1 VRRAGVAGLAFAL
14 VAAGCGTK
22 SGSGNGGTL
31 EALWNRPGQNVG
43 MIQGTSDYARGR
55 IRVSFLIVGR
65 DARPVERPRAH
76 FWVASSRSAKPF
88 AETTARLEQT
98 GVPEAQSSYVA
109 HVTIPR
115 AGRYWAVAEPIGGKR
130 IQALGALG
138 VRAHSSTPAVGSR
151 AYPSRTPT
159 LASVGGPAARIT
171 TSEPPD
177 TALLRYSVAG
187 SLAAHAPFVLIFAT
201 PAFCTSRTCGPMVDV
216 VDAVRKRFEGRGVRF
231 IHVEIYRRNNPSLGT
246 NMWVHQWR
254 LPSEP
259 WVFLVGRDGRIKAK
273 LGGPFSVAELST
285 AVRQEL
291 LPRS

>member
-1 VRRAGVAGLAFAL
+1 MTL

-22 SGSGNGGTL
+22 SGNGGGNGGTL
-31 EALWNRPGQNVG
+31 EALWNRPGENVG

-65 DARPVERPRAH
+65 DARPLERPRAH

-88 AETTARLEQT
+88 AETTAHLEPT
-98 GVPEAQSSYVA
+98 GVPDAQSSYVA
-109 HVTIPR
+109 YVTVPR
-115 AGRYWAVAEPIGGKR
+115 PGRYWAVAEPIGGKR

-159 LASVGGPAARIT
+159 LASVGGRAALIT
-171 TSEPPD
+171 TRRPPD
-177 TALLRYSVAG
+177 RALLRYSVAG
-187 SLAAHAPFVLIFAT
+187 SLAAHVPFVLIFAT

-216 VDAVRKRFEGRGVRF
+216 VDAVRKRFEGRGIRF
-231 IHVEIYRRNNPSLGT
+231 IHVEIYRRNDPSLGS
-246 NMWVHQWR
+246 NAWVRQWR

-259 WVFLVGRDGRIKAK
+259 WVFLVGRDGRVKGK
-273 LGGPFSVAELST
+273 LGGPFSVAELSS
-285 AVRQEL
+285 AVRREL